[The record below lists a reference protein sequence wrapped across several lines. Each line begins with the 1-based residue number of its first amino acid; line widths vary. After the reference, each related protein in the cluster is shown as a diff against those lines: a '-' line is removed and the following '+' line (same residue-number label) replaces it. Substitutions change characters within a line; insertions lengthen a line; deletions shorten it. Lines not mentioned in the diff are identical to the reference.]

1 MSLANLDR
9 RRINAPPTSHP
20 VYAGEGSTDRSK
32 AKGRSNLLSA
42 RPIFVQT
49 GLVSQASGSAY
60 LESDTIKLACAIYGP
75 KQIKSKVYSDEA
87 ELNVDVRFASF
98 ATRRRKKAGKVRYL
112 ALSFFFSA
120 CESIL
125 FKAPL

>member
-9 RRINAPPTSHP
+9 RRVNAPNTSHP
-20 VYAGEGSTDRSK
+20 VYVGEGSHSDRSK
-32 AKGRSNLLSA
+32 EKGRSDLISA

-60 LESDTIKLACAIYGP
+60 LESDIIKLACSIYGP

-98 ATRRRKKAGKVRYL
+98 ATKKRKKAGKVEFSPL
-112 ALSFFFSA
+112 FFFFSL
-120 CESIL
+120 CI
-125 FKAPL
+125 